1 MSPRSS
7 ATSLEH
13 KLLEKGLIT
22 KDALAKAQKLSKK
35 GVPLRKV
42 LVEQGVISEEK
53 LLDFIA
59 RESGIPYVKI
69 SDYVIDP
76 KIVKV
81 VPEKLARHYNVIP
94 LFKVM
99 DTLTIA
105 MADPLNFYAVDD
117 IKIKTKCKLNKVLA
131 SEEDI
136 QKAIDKYYASG
147 VEVME
152 EAIKDLKE
160 LSIEEE
166 KAKEDVSVSQLQ
178 HEAEDAPIVK
188 LVNSFIGQAINRRAS
203 DIHLEPYETDLR
215 IRYRIDGVLYEV
227 AAPPKNLQAALV
239 SRLKI
244 LSQLDIAE
252 RRLPQ
257 DGRFRM
263 RIKDKPIDIRISTL
277 PTIFGEKV
285 VMRILDKG
293 SLALDMKDLGF
304 EDKMLASFQKAIDSP
319 YGMIVVTGPTGSGK
333 TTTLYSALNKVNS
346 PGKNLITVEDPV
358 EYRIHG
364 INQVQIQPKIGLTFA
379 AGLRSILR
387 QDPDIVM
394 VGEIRDIET
403 AEIAIRAALTGH
415 LVFTTLHTNN
425 AFGTLVRMVDMGVE
439 PFLVASAVN
448 LVAAQRLVRKIC
460 PDCKKEYTPPE
471 ELEKK
476 VKEKFPSGKVK
487 LYKGAGCKNC
497 NNTGYRGRVG
507 VYEVLTITEKI
518 REMIVNRKTP
528 DEIEKEAR
536 NQDFLSL
543 AECGLR
549 KVASG
554 VTTLEEVHSA
564 FFEI

>member
-1 MSPRSS
+1 MSPRNPVSN
-7 ATSLEH
+7 LGER
-13 KLLEKGLIT
+13 LVEKGLIT
-22 KDALAKAQKLSKK
+22 KEALAKAQKAGKK
-35 GVPLRKV
+35 DTPLRQT
-42 LVEQGVISEEK
+42 LIEQGIIKEEE

-59 RESGIPYVKI
+59 KELDIPCVKM

-76 KIVKV
+76 KIVKIV
-81 VPEKLARHYNVIP
+81 SEKLARHYTVIP

-105 MADPLNFYAVDD
+105 MADPLNFYAIED
-117 IKIKTKCKLNKVLA
+117 IKIKTKCKLNKVLM
-131 SEEDI
+131 SEKDI
-136 QKAIDKYYASG
+136 KKAIDKYYATG

-160 LSIEEE
+160 LSLEQD
-166 KAKEDVSVSQLQ
+166 KGKDNASVSQLQ

-203 DIHLEPYETDLR
+203 DIHLEPYENDLR

-227 AAPPKNLQAALV
+227 ASPPKNLQGALV

-263 RIKDKPIDIRISTL
+263 RIKDKSIDLRLSTL
-277 PTIFGEKV
+277 PTIYGEKV

-293 SLALDMKDLGF
+293 SLALDMKDLGM
-304 EDKMLASFQKAIDSP
+304 EESMLASFEKAIGSP
-319 YGMIVVTGPTGSGK
+319 YGMVLVTGPTGSGK

-346 PGKNLITVEDPV
+346 VGSNIITVEDPV

-364 INQVQIQPKIGLTFA
+364 INQVQVQPKIGLTFA

-394 VGEIRDIET
+394 VGEVRDLET

-415 LVFTTLHTNN
+415 LVFTTLHTND
-425 AFGTLVRMVDMGVE
+425 AIGTLARLVDMGIE
-439 PFLVASAVN
+439 PFLVASAV
-448 LVAAQRLVRKIC
+448 VIVIAQRLVRRIC

-471 ELEKK
+471 ELKK
-476 VKEKFPSGKVK
+476 IVKEKFSDKEIT
-487 LYKGAGCKNC
+487 LYKGVGCKNC
-497 NNTGYRGRVG
+497 NNTGYRGRLG
-507 VYEVLTITEKI
+507 VHEVLPITDEIKD
-518 REMIVNRKTP
+518 MIINRKTP
-528 DEIEKEAR
+528 DEIEKAAR
-536 NQDFLSL
+536 EQGFISL
-543 AECGLR
+543 DECGLL
-549 KVASG
+549 KVAQGITS
-554 VTTLEEVHSA
+554 LEEVHSA
-564 FFEI
+564 FFEV